1 MEMNLKIHGPGEA
14 PQETELGTYGVEY
27 AVAVPAG
34 EAVNWMI
41 ADYYP
46 DEGESGLFVSKESGA
61 YVERKDCAVWIEL
74 PLGRWCKYCDNA
86 IDMEDGT
93 WRCTKHT
100 VIDEDLNDEYMQEV
114 EEYGTCELWE
124 ECSDE

>member
-1 MEMNLKIHGPGEA
+1 MEFEMKTHGHGEA

-27 AVAVPAG
+27 AVAVTAG
-34 EAVNWMI
+34 DAVNWMI

-74 PLGRWCKYCDNA
+74 PRKL
-86 IDMEDGT
+86 
-93 WRCTKHT
+93 
-100 VIDEDLNDEYMQEV
+100 
-114 EEYGTCELWE
+114 
-124 ECSDE
+124 